1 MPMNC
6 DEAIEFLP
14 WLLNG
19 SLEAGERDEVRR
31 HLATC
36 ESCRAALN
44 DTREAWT
51 IFSQHLPSEALVAL
65 AYGET
70 SADIDPALAERHL
83 ASCPECA
90 AELELART
98 SRHLEN
104 EKITPFPGPRPRQET
119 ARESRS
125 WRAAAMAAGLAGLV
139 AASGWIY
146 EFQQVTDLQHLAQ
159 TLAPA
164 RQSPA
169 PAPTA
174 GPDEASRQKMAS
186 LEGDLKKSQETQ
198 KDLQGQ
204 LERLNGQLADLASRP
219 RGGVPEPQII
229 GATVLLPPPQ
239 EVVRGQEKIVQA
251 PKSNKATHLTLQ
263 TNADDKTSRKVEILD
278 AGGHKLWSEDGLPQI
293 NQEYQIDLPADFLKP
308 GRYTIQLYTPSGSKA
323 EAYTI
328 QVQ

>member
-70 SADIDPALAERHL
+70 PADIDPALAERHL

-98 SRHLEN
+98 SRRLEN

-119 ARESRS
+119 AREPRS

-159 TLAPA
+159 TPAPA

-219 RGGVPEPQII
+219 RGGAPEPQAI
-229 GATVLLPPPQ
+229 GATVTVPAPQ
-239 EVVRGQEKIVQA
+239 EVVRGTEKGIQVPGNRA
-251 PKSNKATHLTLQ
+251 VDLTLQ
-263 TNADDKTSRKVEILD
+263 TNAEDKGSRRVEILD
-278 AGGHKLWSEDGLPQI
+278 VGGRKVWSKDALPQI
-293 NQEYQIDLPADFLKP
+293 DAEYRITLPADFLKP
-308 GRYTIQLYTPSGSKA
+308 GRYTIQLYTPAGSKA